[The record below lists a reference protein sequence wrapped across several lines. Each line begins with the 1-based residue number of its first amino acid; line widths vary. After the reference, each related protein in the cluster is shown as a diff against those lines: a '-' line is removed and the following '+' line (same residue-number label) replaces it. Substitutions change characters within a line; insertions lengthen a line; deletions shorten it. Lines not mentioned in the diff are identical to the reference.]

1 MDGKLLRVA
10 DLRVHYSTFEG
21 TVHAVNGL
29 SFELDAGKTIGL
41 VGESGAGKTTSVLSI
56 LRLVPAPPGK
66 IVGGSIFFEGQNLLE
81 LDESAM
87 KGLRGNKISMI
98 FQDPMTSLNP
108 LRKIG
113 YHLEEIIERF
123 SPGLSAQERQE
134 KMLDILSKV
143 GIPNPVQRLNQYP
156 FEFSGG
162 MRQRILIAMA
172 LLAEPRLLI
181 ADEPTTALDVTIQA
195 QILALIKGLQES
207 LGLTVIIVSHDFGV
221 IAGLCDQVKVMR
233 SGQVVEEGTVNDI
246 FENPLHPYTQELLQA
261 ARLDREGLQDSSSA
275 YPDGPLVAVSDTHFV
290 RRELD

>member
-1 MDGKLLRVA
+1 MISSISLENLTIHTKKGKQSQVLVK
-10 DLRVHYSTFEG
+10 DVSISVPQG
-21 TVHAVNGL
+21 TILG
-29 SFELDAGKTIGL
+29 I
-41 VGESGAGKTTSVLSI
+41 VGESGSGKSLTVKSMMCIAPKEVQVTYDRLDLEGRPLSDYEH
-56 LRLVPAPPGK
+56 LPMA
-66 IVGGSIFFEGQNLLE
+66 
-81 LDESAM
+81 
-87 KGLRGNKISMI
+87 MI

-108 LRKIG
+108 LRKTG

-143 GIPNPVQRLNQYP
+143 GIPNPLQRLNQYP

-172 LLAEPRLLI
+172 LLAEPRVLI

-233 SGQVVEEGTVNDI
+233 SGQVVEEGTVDDI
-246 FENPLHPYTQELLQA
+246 FDNPLHPYTQELLQA
-261 ARLDREGLQDSSSA
+261 ARLDREELQDSSSA

>member
-1 MDGKLLRVA
+1 MITSISLENLTIHTKKGKQSQVLVK
-10 DLRVHYSTFEG
+10 DVSISVPQG
-21 TVHAVNGL
+21 TILG
-29 SFELDAGKTIGL
+29 I
-41 VGESGAGKTTSVLSI
+41 VGESGSGKSLTVKSMMGIAPKEVQVAYD
-56 LRLVPAPPGK
+56 RLVL
-66 IVGGSIFFEGQNLLE
+66 EGRPLSDYEHLPM
-81 LDESAM
+81 A
-87 KGLRGNKISMI
+87 MI

-143 GIPNPVQRLNQYP
+143 GIPNPGQRLNQFP

-162 MRQRILIAMA
+162 MRQRMLIAMA
-172 LLAEPRLLI
+172 LLAEPRVLI

-233 SGQVVEEGTVNDI
+233 SGQVVEEGTVDDI
-246 FENPLHPYTQELLQA
+246 FDNPLHPYTQELLQA
-261 ARLDREGLQDSSSA
+261 ARLDGEGLQDSSSA

>member
-1 MDGKLLRVA
+1 MPSSITLENLTIHTKKGKQSQVLVK
-10 DLRVHYSTFEG
+10 DVSISVPQG
-21 TVHAVNGL
+21 TILG
-29 SFELDAGKTIGL
+29 I
-41 VGESGAGKTTSVLSI
+41 VGESGSGKSLTVKSMMGI
-56 LRLVPAPPGK
+56 APK
-66 IVGGSIFFEGQNLLE
+66 EVQVAYDRLE
-81 LDESAM
+81 LEGRPLSDYEHLPIA
-87 KGLRGNKISMI
+87 MI

-123 SPGLSAQERQE
+123 NPGLSAQERQE

-143 GIPNPVQRLNQYP
+143 GIPNPGQRLNQFP

-162 MRQRILIAMA
+162 MRQRMLIAMA
-172 LLAEPRLLI
+172 LLAEPRVLI

-233 SGQVVEEGTVNDI
+233 SGQVVEEGTVDDI
-246 FENPLHPYTQELLQA
+246 FDNPLHPYTQELLQA
-261 ARLDREGLQDSSSA
+261 ARLDGEGLQDSSSA

>member
-1 MDGKLLRVA
+1 MTSSITLENLTIHTKKGKQSQVLVK
-10 DLRVHYSTFEG
+10 DVSISVPQG
-21 TVHAVNGL
+21 TILG
-29 SFELDAGKTIGL
+29 I
-41 VGESGAGKTTSVLSI
+41 VGESGSGKSLTVKSMMGI
-56 LRLVPAPPGK
+56 APK
-66 IVGGSIFFEGQNLLE
+66 EVQVAYDRLE
-81 LDESAM
+81 LEGRPLSDYEHLPMA
-87 KGLRGNKISMI
+87 MI

-143 GIPNPVQRLNQYP
+143 GIPNPGQRLNQFP

-162 MRQRILIAMA
+162 MRQRMLIAMA
-172 LLAEPRLLI
+172 LLAEPRVLI

-233 SGQVVEEGTVNDI
+233 SGQVVEEGTVDDI
-246 FENPLHPYTQELLQA
+246 FDNPLHPYTQELLQA
-261 ARLDREGLQDSSSA
+261 ARLDREELQDSSSA

>member
-1 MDGKLLRVA
+1 MPSSITLENLTIHTKKGKQSQVLVK
-10 DLRVHYSTFEG
+10 DVSISVPQG
-21 TVHAVNGL
+21 TILG
-29 SFELDAGKTIGL
+29 I
-41 VGESGAGKTTSVLSI
+41 VGESGSGKSLTVKSMMGIAPKEVQVAYD
-56 LRLVPAPPGK
+56 RLVL
-66 IVGGSIFFEGQNLLE
+66 EGRPLSDYEHLPM
-81 LDESAM
+81 A
-87 KGLRGNKISMI
+87 MI

-134 KMLDILSKV
+134 NMLDILSKV
-143 GIPNPVQRLNQYP
+143 GIPNPGQRLNQFP

-162 MRQRILIAMA
+162 MRQRMLIAMA
-172 LLAEPRLLI
+172 LLAEPRVLI

-233 SGQVVEEGTVNDI
+233 SGQVVEEGTVDDI
-246 FENPLHPYTQELLQA
+246 FDNPLHPYTQELLQA
-261 ARLDREGLQDSSSA
+261 ARLDGEGLQDSSSA

>member
-1 MDGKLLRVA
+1 MTSSITLENLTIHTKKGKQSQVLVK
-10 DLRVHYSTFEG
+10 DVSISVPQG
-21 TVHAVNGL
+21 TILG
-29 SFELDAGKTIGL
+29 I
-41 VGESGAGKTTSVLSI
+41 VGESGSGKSLTVKSMMGI
-56 LRLVPAPPGK
+56 APK
-66 IVGGSIFFEGQNLLE
+66 EVQVAYDRLE
-81 LDESAM
+81 LEGRPLSDYEHLPMA
-87 KGLRGNKISMI
+87 MI

-172 LLAEPRLLI
+172 LLAEPRVLI

-246 FENPLHPYTQELLQA
+246 FDNPLHPYTQELLQA
-261 ARLDREGLQDSSSA
+261 ARLDREELQDSSSA

>member
-1 MDGKLLRVA
+1 MTSSITLENLTIHTKKGKQSQVLVK
-10 DLRVHYSTFEG
+10 DVSISVPQG
-21 TVHAVNGL
+21 TILG
-29 SFELDAGKTIGL
+29 I
-41 VGESGAGKTTSVLSI
+41 VGESGSGKSLTVKSMMGI
-56 LRLVPAPPGK
+56 APK
-66 IVGGSIFFEGQNLLE
+66 EVQVAYDRLE
-81 LDESAM
+81 LEGRPLSDYEHLPMA
-87 KGLRGNKISMI
+87 MI

-123 SPGLSAQERQE
+123 SPGLSTQERQE

-172 LLAEPRLLI
+172 LLAEPRVLI

-207 LGLTVIIVSHDFGV
+207 PGLTVIIVSHDFGV

-233 SGQVVEEGTVNDI
+233 SGQVVEEGTVDDI
-246 FENPLHPYTQELLQA
+246 FDNPLHPYTQELLQA
-261 ARLDREGLQDSSSA
+261 ARLDGEGLQDSPST

>member
-1 MDGKLLRVA
+1 MTSSISLENLTIHTKKGKQSQVLVK
-10 DLRVHYSTFEG
+10 DVSISVPQG
-21 TVHAVNGL
+21 TILG
-29 SFELDAGKTIGL
+29 I
-41 VGESGAGKTTSVLSI
+41 VGESGSGKSLTVKSMMGIAPKEVQVAYDRLDLEGRPLSDYEH
-56 LRLVPAPPGK
+56 LPMA
-66 IVGGSIFFEGQNLLE
+66 
-81 LDESAM
+81 
-87 KGLRGNKISMI
+87 MI

-143 GIPNPVQRLNQYP
+143 GIPNPGQRLNQFP
-156 FEFSGG
+156 FGFSGG
-162 MRQRILIAMA
+162 MRQRMLIAMA
-172 LLAEPRLLI
+172 LLAEPRVLI

-246 FENPLHPYTQELLQA
+246 FDNPLHPYTQELLQA
-261 ARLDREGLQDSSSA
+261 ARLDGEGLQDSPST
-275 YPDGPLVAVSDTHFV
+275 YPDSPLVAVSDTHFV

>member
-1 MDGKLLRVA
+1 MPSSISLENLTIHTKKGKQSQVLVK
-10 DLRVHYSTFEG
+10 DVSISVPQG
-21 TVHAVNGL
+21 TILG
-29 SFELDAGKTIGL
+29 I
-41 VGESGAGKTTSVLSI
+41 VGESGSGKSLTVKSMMGI
-56 LRLVPAPPGK
+56 APKEVQVTYGR
-66 IVGGSIFFEGQNLLE
+66 LE
-81 LDESAM
+81 LEGRPLSDYEHLPMA
-87 KGLRGNKISMI
+87 MI

-143 GIPNPVQRLNQYP
+143 GIPNPLQRLNQYP

-172 LLAEPRLLI
+172 LLAEPRVLI

-233 SGQVVEEGTVNDI
+233 SGQVVEEGTVDDI
-246 FENPLHPYTQELLQA
+246 FDNPLHPYTQELLQA
-261 ARLDREGLQDSSSA
+261 ARLDREELQDSSSA

>member
-1 MDGKLLRVA
+1 MITSISLENLTIHTKKGKQSQVLVK
-10 DLRVHYSTFEG
+10 DVSISVPQG
-21 TVHAVNGL
+21 TILG
-29 SFELDAGKTIGL
+29 I
-41 VGESGAGKTTSVLSI
+41 VGESGSGKSLTVKSMMGIAPKEVQVAYD
-56 LRLVPAPPGK
+56 RLVL
-66 IVGGSIFFEGQNLLE
+66 EGRPLSDYEHLPM
-81 LDESAM
+81 A
-87 KGLRGNKISMI
+87 MI

-143 GIPNPVQRLNQYP
+143 GIPNPGQRLNQFP

-172 LLAEPRLLI
+172 LLAEPRVLI

-233 SGQVVEEGTVNDI
+233 SGQVVEEGTVDDI
-246 FENPLHPYTQELLQA
+246 FDNPLHPYTQELLQA
-261 ARLDREGLQDSSSA
+261 ARLDREELQDSSSA

>member
-1 MDGKLLRVA
+1 MTSSITLENLTIHTKKGKQSQVLVK
-10 DLRVHYSTFEG
+10 DVSISVPQG
-21 TVHAVNGL
+21 TILG
-29 SFELDAGKTIGL
+29 I
-41 VGESGAGKTTSVLSI
+41 VGESGSGKSLTVKSMMGI
-56 LRLVPAPPGK
+56 APK
-66 IVGGSIFFEGQNLLE
+66 EVQVAYDRLE
-81 LDESAM
+81 LEGRPLSDLEHLPMA
-87 KGLRGNKISMI
+87 MI

-123 SPGLSAQERQE
+123 NPGLSAQERQE

-143 GIPNPVQRLNQYP
+143 GIPNPGQRLNQFP

-162 MRQRILIAMA
+162 MRQRMLIAMA
-172 LLAEPRLLI
+172 LLAEPRVLI

-233 SGQVVEEGTVNDI
+233 SGQVVEEGTVDDI
-246 FENPLHPYTQELLQA
+246 FDNPLHPYTQELLQA
-261 ARLDREGLQDSSSA
+261 ARLDGEGLQDSSSA

>member
-1 MDGKLLRVA
+1 MITSISLENLTIHTKKGKQSQVLVK
-10 DLRVHYSTFEG
+10 DVSISVPQG
-21 TVHAVNGL
+21 TILG
-29 SFELDAGKTIGL
+29 I
-41 VGESGAGKTTSVLSI
+41 VGESGSGKSLTVKSMMGIAPKEVQVAYDRLDLEGRSLSDYEH
-56 LRLVPAPPGK
+56 LPMA
-66 IVGGSIFFEGQNLLE
+66 
-81 LDESAM
+81 
-87 KGLRGNKISMI
+87 MI

-123 SPGLSAQERQE
+123 SPGLSTQERQE

-172 LLAEPRLLI
+172 LLAEPRVLI

-233 SGQVVEEGTVNDI
+233 SGQVVEEGTVDDI
-246 FENPLHPYTQELLQA
+246 FDNPLHPYTQELLQA
-261 ARLDREGLQDSSSA
+261 ARLDGEMLQDSPST

>member
-1 MDGKLLRVA
+1 MISSISLENLTIHTKKGKQSQVLVK
-10 DLRVHYSTFEG
+10 DVSISVPQG
-21 TVHAVNGL
+21 TILG
-29 SFELDAGKTIGL
+29 I
-41 VGESGAGKTTSVLSI
+41 VGESGSGKSLTVKSMMGI
-56 LRLVPAPPGK
+56 APK
-66 IVGGSIFFEGQNLLE
+66 EVQVTYDRLE
-81 LDESAM
+81 LEGRPLSDYEHLPMA
-87 KGLRGNKISMI
+87 MI

-143 GIPNPVQRLNQYP
+143 GIPNPLQRLNQYP

-172 LLAEPRLLI
+172 LLAEPRVLI

-233 SGQVVEEGTVNDI
+233 SGQVVEEGTVDDI
-246 FENPLHPYTQELLQA
+246 FDNPLHPYTQELLQA
-261 ARLDREGLQDSSSA
+261 ARLDGEELQDSSSA

>member
-1 MDGKLLRVA
+1 MTSSITLENLTIHTKKGKQSQVLVK
-10 DLRVHYSTFEG
+10 DVSISVPQG
-21 TVHAVNGL
+21 TILG
-29 SFELDAGKTIGL
+29 I
-41 VGESGAGKTTSVLSI
+41 VGESGSGKSLTVKSMMGI
-56 LRLVPAPPGK
+56 APK
-66 IVGGSIFFEGQNLLE
+66 EVQVAYDRLE
-81 LDESAM
+81 LEGRPLSDYEHLPMA
-87 KGLRGNKISMI
+87 MI

-143 GIPNPVQRLNQYP
+143 GIPNPGQRLNQFP

-162 MRQRILIAMA
+162 MRQRMLIAMA
-172 LLAEPRLLI
+172 LLAEPRVLI

-233 SGQVVEEGTVNDI
+233 SGQVVEEGTVDDI
-246 FENPLHPYTQELLQA
+246 FDNPLHPYTQELLQA
-261 ARLDREGLQDSSSA
+261 ARLDGEGLQDSSSA

>member
-1 MDGKLLRVA
+1 MPSSITLENLTIHTKKGKQSQVLVK
-10 DLRVHYSTFEG
+10 DVSISVPQG
-21 TVHAVNGL
+21 TILG
-29 SFELDAGKTIGL
+29 I
-41 VGESGAGKTTSVLSI
+41 VGESGSGKSLTVKSMMGIAPKEVQVAYDRLDLEGRPLSDYEH
-56 LRLVPAPPGK
+56 LPMA
-66 IVGGSIFFEGQNLLE
+66 
-81 LDESAM
+81 
-87 KGLRGNKISMI
+87 MI

-143 GIPNPVQRLNQYP
+143 GIPNPGQRLNQFP

-162 MRQRILIAMA
+162 MRQRMLIAMA
-172 LLAEPRLLI
+172 LLAEPRVLI

-233 SGQVVEEGTVNDI
+233 SGQVVEEGTVDDI
-246 FENPLHPYTQELLQA
+246 FDNPLHPYTQELLQA
-261 ARLDREGLQDSSSA
+261 ARLDREELQDSSSA

>member
-1 MDGKLLRVA
+1 MPSSISLENLTIHTKKGKQSQVLVK
-10 DLRVHYSTFEG
+10 DVSISVPQG
-21 TVHAVNGL
+21 TILG
-29 SFELDAGKTIGL
+29 I
-41 VGESGAGKTTSVLSI
+41 VGESGSGKSLTVKSMMGI
-56 LRLVPAPPGK
+56 APK
-66 IVGGSIFFEGQNLLE
+66 EVQVAYDRLE
-81 LDESAM
+81 LEGRPLSDLEHLPMA
-87 KGLRGNKISMI
+87 MI

-123 SPGLSAQERQE
+123 NPGLSAQERQE

-143 GIPNPVQRLNQYP
+143 GIPNPGQRLNQFP

-162 MRQRILIAMA
+162 MRQRMLIAMA
-172 LLAEPRLLI
+172 LLAEPRVLI

-233 SGQVVEEGTVNDI
+233 SGQVVEEGTVDDI
-246 FENPLHPYTQELLQA
+246 FDNPLHPYTQELLQA
-261 ARLDREGLQDSSSA
+261 ARLDGEGLQDSSSA

>member
-1 MDGKLLRVA
+1 MITSISLENLTIHTKKGKQSQVLVK
-10 DLRVHYSTFEG
+10 DVSISVPQG
-21 TVHAVNGL
+21 TILG
-29 SFELDAGKTIGL
+29 I
-41 VGESGAGKTTSVLSI
+41 VGESGSGKSLTVKSMMGI
-56 LRLVPAPPGK
+56 APK
-66 IVGGSIFFEGQNLLE
+66 EVQVAYDRLE
-81 LDESAM
+81 LEGRPLSDYEHLPMA
-87 KGLRGNKISMI
+87 MI

-172 LLAEPRLLI
+172 LLAEPRVLI

-233 SGQVVEEGTVNDI
+233 SGQVVEEGTVDDI
-246 FENPLHPYTQELLQA
+246 FDNPLHPYTQELLQA
-261 ARLDREGLQDSSSA
+261 ARLDGEGLQDSPST
-275 YPDGPLVAVSDTHFV
+275 YPDSPLVAVSDTHFV

>member
-1 MDGKLLRVA
+1 MITSISLENLTIHTKKGKQSQVLVK
-10 DLRVHYSTFEG
+10 DVSISVPQG
-21 TVHAVNGL
+21 TILG
-29 SFELDAGKTIGL
+29 I
-41 VGESGAGKTTSVLSI
+41 VGESGSGKSLTVKSMMGIAPKEVQVAYDRLDLEGRPLSDYEH
-56 LRLVPAPPGK
+56 LPMA
-66 IVGGSIFFEGQNLLE
+66 
-81 LDESAM
+81 
-87 KGLRGNKISMI
+87 MI

-143 GIPNPVQRLNQYP
+143 GIPNPLQRLNQYP

-172 LLAEPRLLI
+172 LLAEPRVLI

-233 SGQVVEEGTVNDI
+233 SGQVVEEGTVDDI
-246 FENPLHPYTQELLQA
+246 FDNPLHPYTQELLQA
-261 ARLDREGLQDSSSA
+261 ARLDREELQDSSSA

>member
-1 MDGKLLRVA
+1 MPSSITLENLTIHTKKGKQSQVLVK
-10 DLRVHYSTFEG
+10 DVSISVPQG
-21 TVHAVNGL
+21 TILG
-29 SFELDAGKTIGL
+29 I
-41 VGESGAGKTTSVLSI
+41 VGESGSGKSLTVKSMMGIAPKEVQVAYDRLDLEGRPLSDYEH
-56 LRLVPAPPGK
+56 LPMA
-66 IVGGSIFFEGQNLLE
+66 
-81 LDESAM
+81 
-87 KGLRGNKISMI
+87 MI

-143 GIPNPVQRLNQYP
+143 GIPNPGQRLNQFP

-162 MRQRILIAMA
+162 MRQRMLIAMA
-172 LLAEPRLLI
+172 LLAEPRVLI

-233 SGQVVEEGTVNDI
+233 SGQVVEEGTVEDI
-246 FENPLHPYTQELLQA
+246 FDNPLHPYTQELLQA
-261 ARLDREGLQDSSSA
+261 ARLDGEGLQDSSSA

>member
-1 MDGKLLRVA
+1 MITIISLENLTIHTKKGKQSQVLVK
-10 DLRVHYSTFEG
+10 DVSISVPQG
-21 TVHAVNGL
+21 TILG
-29 SFELDAGKTIGL
+29 I
-41 VGESGAGKTTSVLSI
+41 VGESGSGKSLTVKSMMGI
-56 LRLVPAPPGK
+56 APK
-66 IVGGSIFFEGQNLLE
+66 EVQVTYDRLE
-81 LDESAM
+81 LEGRPLSDYEHLPMA
-87 KGLRGNKISMI
+87 MI

-143 GIPNPVQRLNQYP
+143 GIPNPLQRLNQYP

-162 MRQRILIAMA
+162 IRQRILIAMA
-172 LLAEPRLLI
+172 LLAEPRVLI

-233 SGQVVEEGTVNDI
+233 SGQVVEEGTVDDI
-246 FENPLHPYTQELLQA
+246 FDNPLHPYTQELLQA
-261 ARLDREGLQDSSSA
+261 ARLDREELQDSSSA

>member
-1 MDGKLLRVA
+1 MPSSISLENLTIHTKKGKQSQVLVK
-10 DLRVHYSTFEG
+10 DVSISVPKG
-21 TVHAVNGL
+21 TILG
-29 SFELDAGKTIGL
+29 I
-41 VGESGAGKTTSVLSI
+41 VGESGSGKSLTVKSMMGI
-56 LRLVPAPPGK
+56 APK
-66 IVGGSIFFEGQNLLE
+66 EVQVAYDRLE
-81 LDESAM
+81 LEGRSLSDYEHLPMA
-87 KGLRGNKISMI
+87 MI

-143 GIPNPVQRLNQYP
+143 GIPNPLQRLNQYP

-172 LLAEPRLLI
+172 LLAEPRVLI

-233 SGQVVEEGTVNDI
+233 SGQVVEEGTVDDI
-246 FENPLHPYTQELLQA
+246 FDNPLHPYTQELLQA
-261 ARLDREGLQDSSSA
+261 ARLDREELQDSSSA

>member
-1 MDGKLLRVA
+1 MPSSISLENLTIHTKKGKQSQVLVK
-10 DLRVHYSTFEG
+10 DVSISVPQG
-21 TVHAVNGL
+21 TILG
-29 SFELDAGKTIGL
+29 I
-41 VGESGAGKTTSVLSI
+41 VGESGSGKSLTVKSMMGI
-56 LRLVPAPPGK
+56 APK
-66 IVGGSIFFEGQNLLE
+66 EVQVAYDRLE
-81 LDESAM
+81 LEGRPLSDLEHLPMA
-87 KGLRGNKISMI
+87 MI

-143 GIPNPVQRLNQYP
+143 GIPNPGQRLNQFP

-162 MRQRILIAMA
+162 MRQRMLIAMA
-172 LLAEPRLLI
+172 LLAEPRVLI

-233 SGQVVEEGTVNDI
+233 SGQVVEEGTVDDI
-246 FENPLHPYTQELLQA
+246 FDNPLHPYTQELLQA
-261 ARLDREGLQDSSSA
+261 ARLDGEGLQDSSSA

>member
-1 MDGKLLRVA
+1 MPSSITLENLTIHTKKGKQSQVLVK
-10 DLRVHYSTFEG
+10 DVSISVPQG
-21 TVHAVNGL
+21 TILG
-29 SFELDAGKTIGL
+29 I
-41 VGESGAGKTTSVLSI
+41 VGESGSGKSLTVKSMMGITPKEVQVAYDRLDLEGRPLSDYEH
-56 LRLVPAPPGK
+56 LPMA
-66 IVGGSIFFEGQNLLE
+66 
-81 LDESAM
+81 
-87 KGLRGNKISMI
+87 MI

-123 SPGLSAQERQE
+123 SPGLSAQERQK

-143 GIPNPVQRLNQYP
+143 GILNPVQRLNQYP

-172 LLAEPRLLI
+172 LLAEPRVLI

-233 SGQVVEEGTVNDI
+233 SGQVVEEGTVDDI
-246 FENPLHPYTQELLQA
+246 FDNPLHPYTQELLQA
-261 ARLDREGLQDSSSA
+261 ARLDREELQDSSSA

>member
-1 MDGKLLRVA
+1 MISSISLENLTIHTKKGKQSQVLVK
-10 DLRVHYSTFEG
+10 DVSISVPQG
-21 TVHAVNGL
+21 TILG
-29 SFELDAGKTIGL
+29 I
-41 VGESGAGKTTSVLSI
+41 VGESGSGNSLTVKSMMGI
-56 LRLVPAPPGK
+56 APK
-66 IVGGSIFFEGQNLLE
+66 EVQVAYDRLE
-81 LDESAM
+81 LEGRPLLDYEHLPMA
-87 KGLRGNKISMI
+87 MI

-143 GIPNPVQRLNQYP
+143 GIPNPLQRLNQYP

-172 LLAEPRLLI
+172 LLAEPRVLI

-233 SGQVVEEGTVNDI
+233 SGQVVEEGTVEDI
-246 FENPLHPYTQELLQA
+246 FDNPLHPYTQELLQA

>member
-1 MDGKLLRVA
+1 MPSSITLENLTIHTKKGKQSQVLVK
-10 DLRVHYSTFEG
+10 DVSISVPQG
-21 TVHAVNGL
+21 TILG
-29 SFELDAGKTIGL
+29 I
-41 VGESGAGKTTSVLSI
+41 VGESGSGKSLTVKSMMGIAPKEVQVAYDRLDLEGRPLSDYEH
-56 LRLVPAPPGK
+56 LPMA
-66 IVGGSIFFEGQNLLE
+66 
-81 LDESAM
+81 
-87 KGLRGNKISMI
+87 MI

-162 MRQRILIAMA
+162 MRQRMLIAMA
-172 LLAEPRLLI
+172 LLAEPRVLI

-233 SGQVVEEGTVNDI
+233 SGQVVEEGTVDDI
-246 FENPLHPYTQELLQA
+246 FDNPLHPYTQELLQA
-261 ARLDREGLQDSSSA
+261 ARLDREELQDSSSA

>member
-1 MDGKLLRVA
+1 MPSSISLENLTIHTKKGKQSQVLVK
-10 DLRVHYSTFEG
+10 DVSISVPQG
-21 TVHAVNGL
+21 TILG
-29 SFELDAGKTIGL
+29 I
-41 VGESGAGKTTSVLSI
+41 VGESGSGKSLTVKSMMGI
-56 LRLVPAPPGK
+56 APK
-66 IVGGSIFFEGQNLLE
+66 EVQVAYDRLE
-81 LDESAM
+81 LEGRPLSDYEHLPIA
-87 KGLRGNKISMI
+87 MI

-123 SPGLSAQERQE
+123 NPGLSAQERQE

-143 GIPNPVQRLNQYP
+143 GIPNPGQRLNQFP

-162 MRQRILIAMA
+162 MRQRMLIAMA
-172 LLAEPRLLI
+172 LLAEPRVLI

-233 SGQVVEEGTVNDI
+233 SGQVVEEGTVDDI
-246 FENPLHPYTQELLQA
+246 FDNPLHPYTQELLQA
-261 ARLDREGLQDSSSA
+261 ARLDGEGLQDSSSA